1 MKSCLIPHSGSSSNS
16 DMSVL
21 VIWVGTIGT
30 VCVSYSSYSSK
41 IPLNIRWPL
50 LSWKDEIKFPCFT
63 VIYSYKASYPPML
76 PCNLLWGPW
85 KTFMMTNI
93 LGIIFY
99 CCSSEWNTSLSKAGI
114 NLLYHSDLLAYPLRS
129 LNWNF
134 LFIYVTLIWLL
145 VFLLAK
151 VQLCLNKCLICNFV

>member
-1 MKSCLIPHSGSSSNS
+1 MCSCFLEAENTKSCLIPHSGSSSNS

-21 VIWVGTIGT
+21 VIWVGTIGI
-30 VCVSYSSYSSK
+30 VCVSYSSYSGK
-41 IPLNIRWPL
+41 ISLKVRWAFIELEGWNLISMLHYYL
-50 LSWKDEIKFPCFT
+50 LTQSSPST
-63 VIYSYKASYPPML
+63 HA
-76 PCNLLWGPW
+76 CNLLWGPW

-99 CCSSEWNTSLSKAGI
+99 CCSYERNTSLSKAGI

-134 LFIYVTLIWLL
+134 LFIYITLIWLL

-151 VQLCLNKCLICNFV
+151 V